1 MNTNVDLLSVQ
12 NVFWQTEASFAFNGK
27 TKNNNWHTIVNQ
39 SCLSSEPSHF
49 KT

>member
-27 TKNNNWHTIVNQ
+27 TKKQ
-39 SCLSSEPSHF
+39 
-49 KT
+49 